1 MEATRKALAGVDG
14 MWNGYAG
21 RMMHPGYGLI
31 HRWCD
36 YLDFEDV
43 VRIDRASI
51 VAAATDPSR
60 FAGAWRIVFGTGQLP
75 KTFVK
80 FGLVNTTHRY
90 IEECERE
97 SGIIAPQPE
106 SLVFAEV
113 FSEAVTRASFCDA
126 IRRALILLRLSQAIK
141 VDDAG
146 HLV

>member
-1 MEATRKALAGVDG
+1 MKATCKAMMRIDG

-21 RMMHPGYGLI
+21 RMMHPGYRLI

-36 YLDFEDV
+36 YLDFEDIL
-43 VRIDRASI
+43 RIDRASI
-51 VAAATDPSR
+51 VSAATDPSR

-80 FGLVNTTHRY
+80 FGLVNTTLRY

-97 SGIIAPQPE
+97 GGITAPQPE

-113 FSEAVTRASFCDA
+113 FGEAVTRASFCDA
-126 IRRALILLRLSQAIK
+126 IRRALILLRLSRIIK
-141 VDDAG
+141 VDEEK
-146 HLV
+146 